1 MLNDFQIVML
11 ASGSKGNAALISTA
25 KQRFLVDIGISCR
38 ALTTRMKEIGVSV
51 NELDGVF
58 ITHEHVDHVRGLATF
73 LKNYQVPVY
82 SSALTWRAILAKDSS
97 LVRQNCRLIDNNR
110 LLCGDLE
117 VQSFSIPHDAVDP
130 HGYTFTSR
138 SNGSKCTYLT
148 DAGFVTD
155 TIREAV
161 AGSSALVL
169 EANHDVEMLKNGSYP
184 RHLKQRILSTL
195 GHLSNDTA
203 GHFLTELERLPEH
216 IVLAHLSEHNNL
228 PQLAQ
233 DTVQNILQDNNRLQE
248 TELFVAAQ
256 NRVVADSPL
265 PAVLDLK

>member
-110 LLCGDLE
+110 LLCGDLDYITG
-117 VQSFSIPHDAVDP
+117 QARPLNANIIMSNNFAFGGIN
-130 HGYTFTSR
+130 TSLIFK
-138 SNGSKCTYLT
+138 N
-148 DAGFVTD
+148 
-155 TIREAV
+155 
-161 AGSSALVL
+161 
-169 EANHDVEMLKNGSYP
+169 LK
-184 RHLKQRILSTL
+184 
-195 GHLSNDTA
+195 
-203 GHFLTELERLPEH
+203 
-216 IVLAHLSEHNNL
+216 
-228 PQLAQ
+228 
-233 DTVQNILQDNNRLQE
+233 
-248 TELFVAAQ
+248 
-256 NRVVADSPL
+256 
-265 PAVLDLK
+265 

>member
-97 LVRQNCRLIDNNR
+97 LVRQNCRLIDITACFAVIWR
-110 LLCGDLE
+110 CKASVFRMMPLIRTD
-117 VQSFSIPHDAVDP
+117 IPLRAAA
-130 HGYTFTSR
+130 TA
-138 SNGSKCTYLT
+138 L
-148 DAGFVTD
+148 
-155 TIREAV
+155 
-161 AGSSALVL
+161 SA
-169 EANHDVEMLKNGSYP
+169 H
-184 RHLKQRILSTL
+184 ILRMRAL
-195 GHLSNDTA
+195 
-203 GHFLTELERLPEH
+203 
-216 IVLAHLSEHNNL
+216 
-228 PQLAQ
+228 
-233 DTVQNILQDNNRLQE
+233 
-248 TELFVAAQ
+248 
-256 NRVVADSPL
+256 
-265 PAVLDLK
+265 

>member
-97 LVRQNCRLIDNNR
+97 LVRQNCRLIAVIWRCKASVFRMMPLIRTD
-110 LLCGDLE
+110 
-117 VQSFSIPHDAVDP
+117 IPLRAAA
-130 HGYTFTSR
+130 TA
-138 SNGSKCTYLT
+138 L
-148 DAGFVTD
+148 
-155 TIREAV
+155 
-161 AGSSALVL
+161 SA
-169 EANHDVEMLKNGSYP
+169 H
-184 RHLKQRILSTL
+184 ILRMRAL
-195 GHLSNDTA
+195 
-203 GHFLTELERLPEH
+203 
-216 IVLAHLSEHNNL
+216 
-228 PQLAQ
+228 
-233 DTVQNILQDNNRLQE
+233 
-248 TELFVAAQ
+248 
-256 NRVVADSPL
+256 
-265 PAVLDLK
+265 

>member
-1 MLNDFQIVML
+1 M
-11 ASGSKGNAALISTA
+11 ISTA

-117 VQSFSIPHDAVDP
+117 VQSFSIPHDAADP
-130 HGYTFTSR
+130 AR
-138 SNGSKCTYLT
+138 IYLYEPQQW
-148 DAGFVTD
+148 FKVH
-155 TIREAV
+155 I
-161 AGSSALVL
+161 
-169 EANHDVEMLKNGSYP
+169 SYGCGLCDRYHP
-184 RHLKQRILSTL
+184 
-195 GHLSNDTA
+195 
-203 GHFLTELERLPEH
+203 
-216 IVLAHLSEHNNL
+216 
-228 PQLAQ
+228 
-233 DTVQNILQDNNRLQE
+233 
-248 TELFVAAQ
+248 
-256 NRVVADSPL
+256 
-265 PAVLDLK
+265 

>member
-73 LKNYQVPVY
+73 LKNYRVPVY

-169 EANHDVEMLKNGSYP
+169 EANHDVKC
-184 RHLKQRILSTL
+184 
-195 GHLSNDTA
+195 
-203 GHFLTELERLPEH
+203 
-216 IVLAHLSEHNNL
+216 
-228 PQLAQ
+228 
-233 DTVQNILQDNNRLQE
+233 
-248 TELFVAAQ
+248 
-256 NRVVADSPL
+256 
-265 PAVLDLK
+265 

>member
-169 EANHDVEMLKNGSYP
+169 EANHDVEMLKNGPYP
-184 RHLKQRILSTL
+184 PQLKLRILSDSGHLSNAACAAELPELVRNGTTRLIL
-195 GHLSNDTA
+195 GHLS
-203 GHFLTELERLPEH
+203 R
-216 IVLAHLSEHNNL
+216 HNNL
-228 PQLAQ
+228 PMLALSSAKASLI
-233 DTVQNILQDNNRLQE
+233 DAGIIPGDDCLLT
-248 TELFVAAQ
+248 VAAPSGNQ
-256 NRVVADSPL
+256 
-265 PAVLDLK
+265 VLAL